1 MKILT
6 FSTLFPN
13 AVRPAHGVFVENRL
27 RHLLAAGGVEATV
40 VAPVPWFPSTAP
52 MFGEYAAYA
61 AAPRFET
68 RHGLAVHHPRYPVLP
83 KIGMTVAPRLLYYAA
98 RRAIARLIAGGLDFD
113 LIDAHYFYPDGV
125 AAVALGRAFDKP
137 VVITARGTDLNL
149 IADFPGPRRQIVAAA
164 AEADGLITVARALK
178 DKLVELGTAPDR
190 VAVLRNGVDLSLFR
204 PPADR
209 AADRERLGLT
219 GPALQGKVL
228 LSVGHLIERKGHDL
242 AIAALE
248 TLPDAMLL
256 IAGTGPLDGAL
267 RRQAAQLGVAGRV
280 RFLGQVAHED
290 LPAVYGAADALV
302 LASSREGWANVLL
315 EAMACGTPAVA
326 SDVWGTGEIVA
337 EPAAGVLMATRSPE
351 ALSAAVGRLFAALP
365 DRAET
370 RAYAER
376 FSWDATTAG
385 QLRLF
390 ERVLGTGARAGL
402 AATEESLTG
411 DRRTD

>member
-13 AVRPAHGVFVENRL
+13 AVRPVHGVFVENRL
-27 RHLLAAGGVEATV
+27 RHLLAAGGIEATV

-61 AAPRFET
+61 ATPRFET

-83 KIGMTVAPRLLYYAA
+83 KIGMGVAPALLYHAA
-98 RRAIARLIAGGLDFD
+98 RRAIAQLIAEGLSFD

-125 AAVALGRAFDKP
+125 AAVALGRAFGKP
-137 VVITARGTDLNL
+137 VVVTSRGTDLNL
-149 IADFPGPRRQIVAAA
+149 IADFPGPRRQIVRAA
-164 AEADGLITVARALK
+164 AEADGLITVAGALK
-178 DKLVELGTAPDR
+178 DRLVELGTAPER
-190 VAVLRNGVDLSLFR
+190 VAVLRNGVDLDLFQ

-209 AADRERLGLT
+209 AAVRERLGFE
-219 GPALQGKVL
+219 GEVL

-242 AIAALE
+242 VIAALPA
-248 TLPDAMLL
+248 LPGKRLL
-256 IAGTGPLDGAL
+256 IAGSGPLDGAL
-267 RRQAAQLGVAGRV
+267 RRQAAELGVADRV
-280 RFLGQVAHED
+280 RFLGQVAHEE
-290 LPAVYGAADALV
+290 LPALYAAADALV

-326 SDVWGTGEIVA
+326 SDVWGTSEIVT
-337 EPAAGVLMATRSPE
+337 EPASGVLMADRSAE
-351 ALSAAVGRLFAALP
+351 ALSAAVDSLFAALP
-365 DRAET
+365 DRAAT

-385 QLRLF
+385 QQALF
-390 ERVLGTGARAGL
+390 KRVLG
-402 AATEESLTG
+402 E
-411 DRRTD
+411 